1 MHVKQNEN
9 LGKYCFM
16 ATLFNIKAALILFL
30 DLDGFFITMFF
41 ITASNKLNRV
51 LSFLGLSGSSTRTIF
66 SPAYT
71 EHHTNDNRHPKLDK
85 SSMNSQ
91 KF

>member
-1 MHVKQNEN
+1 MV
-9 LGKYCFM
+9 
-16 ATLFNIKAALILFL
+16 TLFNIKAALILFL
-30 DLDGFFITMFF
+30 DLDDFFITILFK
-41 ITASNKLNRV
+41 TASNKLNRV